1 MSRVSFIEPTNPY
14 HYVGHCIGGKWKMT
28 LLHEI
33 HTFGKIRFNQTLRVL
48 PVSEKMLSQQLK
60 ELADDGLIQR
70 IVDGSTYPPSIDYVL
85 TRAGAQLVPA
95 LDMLYIWGI
104 RQMYEKGITIDEDA
118 FIAHQDDHY
127 VEQLKDV
134 MEERQRRALAG
145 GRRASGGA
153 NKANPELASIAS
165 TRVKAP
171 ATRTNRKKKS
181 AP

>member
-85 TRAGAQLVPA
+85 THAGAQLVPA
-95 LDMLYIWGI
+95 LDLLYIWSM
-104 RQMYEKGITIDEDA
+104 RQMHEKGIPIDEDA
-118 FIAHQDDHY
+118 FTVHQGDHY
-127 VEQLKDV
+127 AEQLRDV
-134 MEERQRRALAG
+134 IGKRQLLALMA
-145 GRRASGGA
+145 RD
-153 NKANPELASIAS
+153 PS
-165 TRVKAP
+165 TRADK
-171 ATRTNRKKKS
+171 RKKS
-181 AP
+181 GA